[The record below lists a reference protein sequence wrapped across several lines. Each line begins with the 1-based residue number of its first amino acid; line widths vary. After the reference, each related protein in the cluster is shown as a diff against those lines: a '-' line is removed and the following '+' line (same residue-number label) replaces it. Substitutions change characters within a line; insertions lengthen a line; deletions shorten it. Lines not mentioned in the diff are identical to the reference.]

1 MHKHQWRIYGIS
13 SYTLHRV
20 LWLCLHPQNIQAAYI
35 KWDWA
40 LKPQCLQST
49 LNTQHSTGGN
59 NKYFYIHWQPSH
71 RLTLSLSLSDWS
83 KGPLWPL
90 WPVGSLVEIKRL
102 QTSEYKSWSISPDEK
117 DLDVIQYVYMLDTLM
132 VS

>member
-1 MHKHQWRIYGIS
+1 MKNIWDPEQHITQGPLAMSSSTEHPRCIHKMRLS
-13 SYTLHRV
+13 FKTTM
-20 LWLCLHPQNIQAAYI
+20 
-35 KWDWA
+35 
-40 LKPQCLQST
+40 ST

-71 RLTLSLSLSDWS
+71 RLTLSLSDWS
-83 KGPLWPL
+83 KGLWPL

-117 DLDVIQYVYMLDTLM
+117 DLDVIYYIICICLILLWSVKFSFSL
-132 VS
+132 